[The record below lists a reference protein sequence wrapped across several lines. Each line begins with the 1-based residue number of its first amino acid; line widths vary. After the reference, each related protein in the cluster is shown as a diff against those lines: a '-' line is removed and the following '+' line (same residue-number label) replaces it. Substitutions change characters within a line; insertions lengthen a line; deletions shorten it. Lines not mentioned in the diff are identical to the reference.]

1 MRLFRSMQDAYGPS
15 VAEKVYSAL
24 FKGDGEYLDPDV
36 IPRAL
41 DEAVQ
46 ELRSKKLHPS
56 LWATYVHMGI

>member
-1 MRLFRSMQDAYGPS
+1 MEDAHGPL

-24 FKGDGEYLDPDV
+24 FKGHCEYLDPDV

-41 DEAVQ
+41 DEAVG
-46 ELRSKKLHPS
+46 ELRSRKLHPS